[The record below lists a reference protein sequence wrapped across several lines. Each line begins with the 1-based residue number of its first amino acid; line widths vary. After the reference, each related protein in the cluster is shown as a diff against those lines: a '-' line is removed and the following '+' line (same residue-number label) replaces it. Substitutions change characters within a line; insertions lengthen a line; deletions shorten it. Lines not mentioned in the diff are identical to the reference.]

1 MINLQQNH
9 IDFKGVYGL
18 EKESWGITAIKMHNI
33 KEPANGLQTAESKKY
48 CSKQQSFSLSQEKV
62 QAEKT

>member
-9 IDFKGVYGL
+9 IDFKGASEYGL
-18 EKESWGITAIKMHNI
+18 EKESWVITAIKMHNI

-48 CSKQQSFSLSQEKV
+48 CSK
-62 QAEKT
+62 